1 MAKTSNE
8 KSLDKAGDLASADP
22 AISNLGYEDALKQ
35 LESIVDQ
42 LESGA
47 ISLEDSL
54 KAFERGR
61 ALSNHCRGI
70 LDNAT
75 KRIQTLT
82 ADALSKQEPE

>member
-1 MAKTSNE
+1 MAKTS
-8 KSLDKAGDLASADP
+8 SDKISDAASVDHL
-22 AISNLGYEDALKQ
+22 ISNLSYEDAMKQ

-42 LESGA
+42 LESGS
-47 ISLEDSL
+47 ISLEESL

>member
-8 KSLDKAGDLASADP
+8 KSLDKAGDLASADA
-22 AISNLGYEDALKQ
+22 AISNLGYEDAMKQ

-42 LESGA
+42 MESGA
-47 ISLEDSL
+47 ISLEESL

-61 ALSNHCRGI
+61 ALSNHCRAI

>member
-1 MAKTSNE
+1 MAKTSSE
-8 KSLDKAGDLASADP
+8 KTNDATGADP
-22 AISNLGYEDALKQ
+22 AISNLGYEDAMKQ
-35 LESIVDQ
+35 LDSIVDQ
-42 LESGA
+42 LESGS
-47 ISLEDSL
+47 ISLEESL

-82 ADALSKQEPE
+82 ADALNKQDPE

>member
-1 MAKTSNE
+1 MAKTSSE
-8 KSLDKAGDLASADP
+8 KINDATGADP
-22 AISNLGYEDALKQ
+22 AISNLGYEDAMKQ

-42 LESGA
+42 LESGS
-47 ISLEDSL
+47 ISLEESL

-82 ADALSKQEPE
+82 ADALGKQEQE

>member
-1 MAKTSNE
+1 MAKTS
-8 KSLDKAGDLASADP
+8 SDKISDAANVDQS
-22 AISNLGYEDALKQ
+22 ISNLGYEDAMQQ

-47 ISLEDSL
+47 ISLEESL

>member
-1 MAKTSNE
+1 MAKTS
-8 KSLDKAGDLASADP
+8 SDKISDAASGDQS
-22 AISNLGYEDALKQ
+22 ISNLGYEDAMKQ

-47 ISLEDSL
+47 ISLEESL
-54 KAFERGR
+54 KAVERGR
-61 ALSNHCRGI
+61 ALSNHCRAI

>member
-1 MAKTSNE
+1 MAKTS
-8 KSLDKAGDLASADP
+8 SDKISDAASVDQS
-22 AISNLGYEDALKQ
+22 ISNLGYEDAMKQ

-42 LESGA
+42 MESGA
-47 ISLEDSL
+47 ISLEESL

-82 ADALSKQEPE
+82 AEALSKQEPE

>member
-1 MAKTSNE
+1 
-8 KSLDKAGDLASADP
+8 
-22 AISNLGYEDALKQ
+22 
-35 LESIVDQ
+35 
-42 LESGA
+42 
-47 ISLEDSL
+47 L

>member
-1 MAKTSNE
+1 MAKTS
-8 KSLDKAGDLASADP
+8 SDKISDAASVDHW
-22 AISNLGYEDALKQ
+22 ISNLGYEDAMKQ

-47 ISLEDSL
+47 ISLEESL

-61 ALSNHCRGI
+61 TLSNHCRAI

>member
-1 MAKTSNE
+1 MAKTS
-8 KSLDKAGDLASADP
+8 SDKISDAASVDHS
-22 AISNLGYEDALKQ
+22 ISTLGYEDAMKQ

-47 ISLEDSL
+47 ISLEESL

>member
-8 KSLDKAGDLASADP
+8 KSLDKAGDLASADA
-22 AISNLGYEDALKQ
+22 AISNLGYEDAMKQ

-61 ALSNHCRGI
+61 ALSNYCRGI

>member
-22 AISNLGYEDALKQ
+22 AISNLGYEDAMKQ

-47 ISLEDSL
+47 ISLEERL

-61 ALSNHCRGI
+61 ALSNHCRAI

>member
-8 KSLDKAGDLASADP
+8 KSLDKAGDLASADA
-22 AISNLGYEDALKQ
+22 AISNLGYEDAMKQ
-35 LESIVDQ
+35 LESIVNQ

>member
-1 MAKTSNE
+1 MAKTS
-8 KSLDKAGDLASADP
+8 SDKISDAASVDQS
-22 AISNLGYEDALKQ
+22 ISNLGYEDAMKQ

>member
-1 MAKTSNE
+1 MR
-8 KSLDKAGDLASADP
+8 
-22 AISNLGYEDALKQ
+22 Q
-35 LESIVDQ
+35 LESIVEQ
-42 LESGA
+42 LENGS
-47 ISLEDSL
+47 ISLEESL

-82 ADALSKQEPE
+82 ADALSKSEPE

>member
-8 KSLDKAGDLASADP
+8 KSLDKAADLASADP
-22 AISNLGYEDALKQ
+22 AISNLGYEDAMKQ

-47 ISLEDSL
+47 ISLEESL

>member
-8 KSLDKAGDLASADP
+8 KSLDKAGDLASADA
-22 AISNLGYEDALKQ
+22 AISNLGYEDAMKQ

-47 ISLEDSL
+47 ISLVDSL

>member
-1 MAKTSNE
+1 MAKTS
-8 KSLDKAGDLASADP
+8 SDKISDAASVDQS
-22 AISNLGYEDALKQ
+22 ISNLGYEDAMKQ

-47 ISLEDSL
+47 ISLEESL

-61 ALSNHCRGI
+61 ALSNHCRAI

>member
-8 KSLDKAGDLASADP
+8 KSLDKAGDLANADA
-22 AISNLGYEDALKQ
+22 AISNLGYEDAMKQ

>member
-1 MAKTSNE
+1 MAKTS
-8 KSLDKAGDLASADP
+8 SDKISDAASVDQS
-22 AISNLGYEDALKQ
+22 ISNLGYEDAMKQ

-47 ISLEDSL
+47 ISLEESL

-61 ALSNHCRGI
+61 ALSNHCRAI

-82 ADALSKQEPE
+82 ADALSKQEQE

>member
-1 MAKTSNE
+1 MAKTS
-8 KSLDKAGDLASADP
+8 SDKISDAANVDHS
-22 AISNLGYEDALKQ
+22 ISNLGYEDAMKQ

-47 ISLEDSL
+47 ISLEESL

>member
-1 MAKTSNE
+1 MAKTSSE
-8 KSLDKAGDLASADP
+8 KTNDATGADSA
-22 AISNLGYEDALKQ
+22 ILNLGYEDAMKQ

>member
-1 MAKTSNE
+1 MAKTS
-8 KSLDKAGDLASADP
+8 SDKISDAASVDQS
-22 AISNLGYEDALKQ
+22 ISNLGYEDAMKQ

-47 ISLEDSL
+47 ISLEESL

>member
-1 MAKTSNE
+1 MAKTS
-8 KSLDKAGDLASADP
+8 SDKISDAANVDQS
-22 AISNLGYEDALKQ
+22 ISNLGYEDAMQQ

-47 ISLEDSL
+47 ISLEESL

-82 ADALSKQEPE
+82 ADALNKQDPE

>member
-1 MAKTSNE
+1 MAKTSSE
-8 KSLDKAGDLASADP
+8 KTNDATGADS
-22 AISNLGYEDALKQ
+22 AISNLGYEDAMKQ

-42 LESGA
+42 LESGS
-47 ISLEDSL
+47 ISLEESL

-82 ADALSKQEPE
+82 ADALNKQDPE

>member
-1 MAKTSNE
+1 MAKTS
-8 KSLDKAGDLASADP
+8 SDKISDAASVDQS
-22 AISNLGYEDALKQ
+22 ISNLGYEDAMKQ

-42 LESGA
+42 LESGS
-47 ISLEDSL
+47 ISLEESL

-61 ALSNHCRGI
+61 ALSNHCRAS

>member
-8 KSLDKAGDLASADP
+8 KSLDKAGDLASGDA
-22 AISNLGYEDALKQ
+22 AISNLGYEDAMKQ

>member
-1 MAKTSNE
+1 MAKTS
-8 KSLDKAGDLASADP
+8 SDKISDAANVDQS
-22 AISNLGYEDALKQ
+22 ISNLGYEDAMQQ

-47 ISLEDSL
+47 ISLEESL

-61 ALSNHCRGI
+61 ALSNHCRAI

>member
-1 MAKTSNE
+1 MAKTS
-8 KSLDKAGDLASADP
+8 SDKISDAASVDHS
-22 AISNLGYEDALKQ
+22 IFNLGYEDAMKQ

-47 ISLEDSL
+47 ISLEESL

-61 ALSNHCRGI
+61 ALSNHCRAI

>member
-22 AISNLGYEDALKQ
+22 AISNLGYEDAMKQ

-82 ADALSKQEPE
+82 AEALSKQEPE

>member
-8 KSLDKAGDLASADP
+8 KSLNKAGDLASADA
-22 AISNLGYEDALKQ
+22 AISNLGYEDAMKQ

>member
-22 AISNLGYEDALKQ
+22 AISNLGYEDAMKQ

>member
-22 AISNLGYEDALKQ
+22 AISNLGYEDAMKQ

-61 ALSNHCRGI
+61 ALSNHCRSI

>member
-8 KSLDKAGDLASADP
+8 KSLDKAGDLASADA
-22 AISNLGYEDALKQ
+22 AISNLGYEDAMKQ
-35 LESIVDQ
+35 LESRVDQ

>member
-1 MAKTSNE
+1 MAKTSSE
-8 KSLDKAGDLASADP
+8 KTNDKIGDASSADA
-22 AISNLGYEDALKQ
+22 AISNLGYEDAMKQ

-47 ISLEDSL
+47 ISLEESL

-82 ADALSKQEPE
+82 ADALGKQEQE

>member
-8 KSLDKAGDLASADP
+8 KSLDKAGDLASGDA
-22 AISNLGYEDALKQ
+22 AISNLGYEDAMKQ

-47 ISLEDSL
+47 ISLDDSL

-82 ADALSKQEPE
+82 AEALSKQEPE

>member
-8 KSLDKAGDLASADP
+8 KSLDKAGDLASADA
-22 AISNLGYEDALKQ
+22 AISNLGYEDAMKQ

-82 ADALSKQEPE
+82 AEALSKQEPE